1 MESLL
6 STAPRLRDACPAD
19 LTALLAL
26 EAQFPGDRM
35 SLRALRHAIVSPGA
49 RLRVV
54 ERQGEVLGDALLLLR
69 RDSPAA
75 RLYSLI
81 VSAQARGQGIA
92 SLLLA
97 DAEAQARQSGRH
109 AVRLEVRADNAAAVR
124 LYERAGYRVFGQRSG
139 YYDDGADALR
149 MQKPL

>member
-6 STAPRLRDACPAD
+6 STAPRLRDACSAD
-19 LTALLAL
+19 LPALLAL

-54 ERQGEVLGDALLLLR
+54 ERQAEVLGDALLLLL

-75 RLYSLI
+75 RLYSL
-81 VSAQARGQGIA
+81 RIA
-92 SLLLA
+92 DPAFS
-97 DAEAQARQSGRH
+97 
-109 AVRLEVRADNAAAVR
+109 
-124 LYERAGYRVFGQRSG
+124 
-139 YYDDGADALR
+139 
-149 MQKPL
+149 K

>member
-1 MESLL
+1 MS
-6 STAPRLRDACPAD
+6 SAPSPRDACLAD
-19 LTALLAL
+19 LPALLAL

-35 SLRALRHAIVSPGA
+35 HRRALRHAIVSPRA
-49 RLRVV
+49 RFRVV
-54 ERQGEVLGDALLLLR
+54 ERKGVVLGDALLLLR

-92 SLLLA
+92 ALLLD
-97 DAEAQARQSGRH
+97 DAEAQARRSGRH
-109 AVRLEVRADNAAAVR
+109 AVRLEVRADNAAAIR
-124 LYERAGYRVFGQRSG
+124 LYERAGYCVFGRRPG